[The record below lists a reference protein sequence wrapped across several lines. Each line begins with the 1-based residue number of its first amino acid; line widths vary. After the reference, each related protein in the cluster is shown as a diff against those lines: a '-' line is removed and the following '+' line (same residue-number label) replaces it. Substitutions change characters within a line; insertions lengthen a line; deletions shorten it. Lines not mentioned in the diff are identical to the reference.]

1 MARLAAE
8 RAWVEFHVSL
18 PSGRHRDTSMI
29 GGTIDAQRGIVTALR
44 DISFDLRDGD
54 RLGVMGHNGAGK
66 STLLR
71 MLAGAYPPTRGRLIS
86 SGSISTLLN
95 TMPGLNANGTG
106 RENILNCG
114 LHLGLSRRQI
124 AAKMDEIID
133 FAELGDFVDLPV
145 RVYSS
150 GMMTRLGFS
159 LATAIEPEILLLD
172 EGLATGD
179 AHFTK
184 KAEQKLADL
193 YTRSSI
199 LVIASH
205 SSATLAKLCS
215 RSILL
220 EHGVIVGEGPT
231 RELHGTY
238 LNSVVQAARDNT
250 DGGVHQ
256 AFRLAMDM
264 MGKGEKPPLELEEQ
278 ALRYALTIPPDQARQ
293 IQRYITVLTNLGKP
307 VGQDLLARL
316 HLAMIADGSGN
327 EKTVAA
333 LRSILAKPS
342 EELTDELRAR
352 IEAAI
357 GAHDGIAP

>member
-8 RAWVEFHVSL
+8 NAWVEFYVSL
-18 PSGRHRDTSMI
+18 PSGQHRDTSMI
-29 GGTIDAQRGIVTALR
+29 GGTIDAKRGVVTALR

-54 RLGVMGHNGAGK
+54 RLGIMGHNGAGK

-86 SGSISTLLN
+86 SGTISTLLN
-95 TMPGLNANGTG
+95 TMPGLSANGTG

-114 LHLGLSRRQI
+114 LHLGLSRRRI
-124 AAKMDEIID
+124 MAKMDEIID

-179 AHFTK
+179 AHFSK
-184 KAEQKLADL
+184 KAEQKLNDL
-193 YTRSSI
+193 FAQSSI

-205 SSATLAKLCS
+205 SSAMLSKLCN

-231 RELHGTY
+231 KDLYAAY
-238 LNSVVQAARDNT
+238 LRSVVQAASEDT
-250 DGGVHQ
+250 DGGIHQ
-256 AFRLAMDM
+256 AYRFAMDM
-264 MGKGEKPPLELEEQ
+264 MTKGEKPPPELEEQ

-293 IQRYITVLTNLGKP
+293 IQRYITVLTTLGKP
-307 VGQDLLARL
+307 SRQGSSGQIVPGHDRRRNGKR
-316 HLAMIADGSGN
+316 DYGSR
-327 EKTVAA
+327 V
-333 LRSILAKPS
+333 
-342 EELTDELRAR
+342 
-352 IEAAI
+352 
-357 GAHDGIAP
+357 AHDTGEIVRRSSRRATQPDPGGSRRHRPVVH